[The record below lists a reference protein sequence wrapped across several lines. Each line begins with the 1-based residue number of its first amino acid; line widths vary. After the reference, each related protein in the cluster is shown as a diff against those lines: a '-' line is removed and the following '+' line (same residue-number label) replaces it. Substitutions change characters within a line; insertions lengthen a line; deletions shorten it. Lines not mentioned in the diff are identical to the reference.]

1 MHRITVLGGGL
12 VGSVM
17 ARDLARDDDIHV
29 TVVDAD
35 HQRLQR
41 IAREDGA
48 RLSTLHADLR
58 DAEQVRNAVRDADA
72 VVGAVPGWL
81 GYQVLEQVIEAS
93 KPFVDISFMPQDPRP
108 LDAAA
113 RDKGVVGLVDMGVAP
128 GMSNILATRLALD
141 MQKPRDLRIYVGG
154 LPQVRR
160 WPFQYAAV
168 FSPADVIEE
177 YTRPARLIE
186 NGQVVTR
193 PALSEIE
200 TLDFE
205 GVGTLEAFNS
215 DGLRSLMWTLQVPNM
230 KEKTLRYPGHGEMMR
245 MLRDT
250 GYFAKQSVRVGQ
262 VDVRPLDLT
271 LKLFET
277 AWMMPVGEGDVTV
290 MRIEVEGEHEGKS
303 AYFAYDLHDRFDLQT
318 QTTSMARTTGFPC
331 ALATRLLLR
340 RQLPLEPGIHFPEAV
355 ARHPKTLD
363 NLIEGLRQRGI
374 SFQRKTEKPAAATP
388 TTT

>member
-177 YTRPARLIE
+177 YTRPSSDRKRP
-186 NGQVVTR
+186 GGDPSGVVR
-193 PALSEIE
+193 DRDS
-200 TLDFE
+200 
-205 GVGTLEAFNS
+205 
-215 DGLRSLMWTLQVPNM
+215 GLRRRGHLGSLQ
-230 KEKTLRYPGHGEMMR
+230 
-245 MLRDT
+245 
-250 GYFAKQSVRVGQ
+250 
-262 VDVRPLDLT
+262 
-271 LKLFET
+271 
-277 AWMMPVGEGDVTV
+277 
-290 MRIEVEGEHEGKS
+290 
-303 AYFAYDLHDRFDLQT
+303 
-318 QTTSMARTTGFPC
+318 
-331 ALATRLLLR
+331 
-340 RQLPLEPGIHFPEAV
+340 
-355 ARHPKTLD
+355 
-363 NLIEGLRQRGI
+363 
-374 SFQRKTEKPAAATP
+374 
-388 TTT
+388 